1 MISGILPVSIGIY
14 QEQNQQL
21 ITVLAVTLFDQFS
34 SRQRVPVAYCVCV
47 CVCVF
52 SLDREGSR
60 VVASKAL
67 AEV

>member
-1 MISGILPVSIGIY
+1 MISGILPVSIGIH

-47 CVCVF
+47 CVF